1 MMIMCDGGAD
11 DGVEAVSCVNVGLSG
26 KQAES

>member
-1 MMIMCDGGAD
+1 MVKMCDGDVD
-11 DGVEAVSCVNVGLSG
+11 DGVEAVSCVNVGFSG